1 MNDLVSPF
9 GLSAFDKRSSR
20 HSPQERRRTDV
31 SVLGL
36 SAFAKASAG

>member
-9 GLSAFDKRSSR
+9 GLSAFAKRSSR
-20 HSPQERRRTDV
+20 HSR
-31 SVLGL
+31 VLGL